1 MAAKPTY
8 LQKAICANDKKVL
21 SAAGRAGARAR
32 QTNRDIEKFLDELRE
47 SREYALRM
55 EANEHII
62 PLSTYDD

>member
-32 QTNRDIEKFLDELRE
+32 QTNR
-47 SREYALRM
+47 EYALRM